1 MSETNDLTKK
11 ILNYFFNL
19 RIFAWRNNT
28 VGIPMTNGSLRPAG
42 KTGTSDVIVILPP
55 YGQFLG
61 IEVKTGK
68 DQLSMEQQG
77 FIENVQKMGGHTMV
91 VHDFADFESKFKKLV
106 KHIKEY
112 GR

>member
-1 MSETNDLTKK
+1 MSETNTLTTK
-11 ILNYFFNL
+11 ILSFFFSQQ
-19 RIFAWRNNT
+19 IFAWRNNT
-28 VGIPMTNGSLRPAG
+28 VGIPMAGGRLRPAG

-61 IEVKTGK
+61 IEIKTGH
-68 DQLSMEQQG
+68 DQLSMEQEG
-77 FIENVQKMGGHTMV
+77 FIENVSKMGGHTMV
-91 VHDFADFESKFKKLV
+91 VTDFVDFESKWKKLV